1 MTNRGKYVVVSP
13 VKNEAAFVLRTLES
27 VCSQTVRPHRW
38 VIVDDG
44 STDGTKE
51 ILERFAEANTWIRLS
66 HRDPGAPR
74 QPGARGIQNFQ
85 VGYDLL
91 GNDAFDFIVKLDCDL
106 EIPPDYF
113 EQMLKR
119 FGDDP
124 KLGIASGIYL
134 ERRDDGWV
142 PVHLPTYHA
151 AGAMKMVR
159 TECFRDI
166 GGFVAAPGWD
176 TVDEIKAQ
184 VRGWTTKH
192 FPDLQVLHL
201 KDEGSGVGFLKM
213 SRMSGEIHYLTGGGA
228 IFFGVKALHR
238 LLFGRPFVTGSLA
251 MVAGYLTCVV
261 KRRKKLVD
269 AREVKYYRKLLDG
282 RMFDAV
288 LHPRLRRLSE
298 RGARYS

>member
-1 MTNRGKYVVVSP
+1 VTTPGKYVVVSP
-13 VKNEAAFVLRTLES
+13 VKNETAFVLRTLES
-27 VCSQTVRPHRW
+27 ICRQTVRPHRW

-44 STDGTKE
+44 STDGTSE
-51 ILERFAEANTWIRLS
+51 ILERFASANAWIRLVR
-66 HRDPGAPR
+66 RDPGAPR
-74 QPGARGIQNFQ
+74 QPGSRVIQNFQ

-91 GNDAFDFIVKLDCDL
+91 RDDDFDFVVKLDCDL
-106 EIPPDYF
+106 DIPPDYF

-119 FGDDP
+119 FDDDAS
-124 KLGIASGIYL
+124 LGIASGVYL
-134 ERRDDGWV
+134 ERRDDEWV
-142 PVHLPTYHA
+142 PVALPAYHA

-159 TECFRDI
+159 AECFRAI
-166 GGFVAAPGWD
+166 GGFVASPGWD

-228 IFFGVKALHR
+228 LFFWVKALHR
-238 LLFGRPFVTGSLA
+238 LLFGRPFITGSLA
-251 MVAGYLTCVV
+251 MVTGYVTCVMT
-261 KRRKKLVD
+261 RRQKLVD
-269 AREVKYYRKLLDG
+269 AREVDYYRKLLDR
-282 RMFDAV
+282 RMFEAV
-288 LHPRLRRLSE
+288 LHPRLPKLGE